1 MTKEKVFEKK
11 LVVMDVTINVLLN
24 LATNETLPFNPLIDT
39 VLVEMASSIQVKP
52 EMIPITMMMTAEAH
66 LASLKMGFH
75 VTQPLNQVFVFP
87 IEEMESET
95 LENNEMTTT
104 QWSMMGVTSNEKWKI
119 AIFALSDQMELMLE
133 YQISTHPQLSRILS
147 ML

>member
-1 MTKEKVFEKK
+1 M
-11 LVVMDVTINVLLN
+11 
-24 LATNETLPFNPLIDT
+24 
-39 VLVEMASSIQVKP
+39 
-52 EMIPITMMMTAEAH
+52 
-66 LASLKMGFH
+66 
-75 VTQPLNQVFVFP
+75 TQPLNQVFAFP

-104 QWSMMGVTSNEKWKI
+104 QWSMMDVASNEKWKI

-133 YQISTHPQLSRILS
+133 YQISTLPQLSRTLS